1 MAHLSC
7 HISIKNLQTCNTKYS
22 FSSVSFGSLVNLY
35 MLIKELTLLTND
47 ITETKNFYHHLMEFP
62 VLEETKEKISFSI
75 GNSILSFQ
83 QKGKYKAPF
92 YHVAFSIPNNKLTEA
107 LEWVSKRTSI
117 LPYSENEIIADFIGW
132 NAKAFYFH
140 DAQENIL
147 EFITH
152 FDLNTQEKN
161 KFTSVS
167 IQSICEIG
175 IVTDDVP
182 ATCKEIIEQYHIPHF
197 SKGPLLKDFAVMGDT
212 NGLLIISKTNR
223 GWLPTQRLSQKFPLS
238 FSIEINGEIKELLF

>member
-1 MAHLSC
+1 MGFPVVRETA
-7 HISIKNLQTCNTKYS
+7 Q
-22 FSSVSFGSLVNLY
+22 SVSFKTGS
-35 MLIKELTLLTND
+35 
-47 ITETKNFYHHLMEFP
+47 
-62 VLEETKEKISFSI
+62 
-75 GNSILSFQ
+75 SILSFELTNL
-83 QKGKYKAPF
+83 YTAPF
-92 YHVAFSIPNNKLTEA
+92 YHIAFSIPNNKLAEA
-107 LEWVSKRTSI
+107 LEWVEQRMPI
-117 LPYSENEIIADFIGW
+117 LLYLEKEQIADFKGW

-161 KFTSVS
+161 HFTSASV
-167 IQSICEIG
+167 QSICEIG

-182 ATCKEIIEQYHIPHF
+182 ATCKGIIEQYHIPHF

-223 GWLPTQRLSQKFPLS
+223 GWLPTQRPSQKFPLN
-238 FSIEINGEIKELLF
+238 FSIETNGEIKELPF